1 MGGRLS
7 AMKKRL
13 EFQPNLLINPSGD
26 RVSSSAIISNLEP
39 TPRLE
44 GGREGQGPEVHNLEK
59 DSHTNSPLK
68 KKPKNKGKKPS
79 NFLFPASFGCVLEKE
94 SRGSGFMDSFLLT
107 KDAKLGL
114 AKMPLEDALSRVQRM
129 LLRPTTYVQDAEVKD
144 SNLHAEFVEQT
155 TLQGKVKDL
164 KNAKASSDLK
174 VENPKKQVSELK
186 AKIEELDISVKNA
199 EHAAMDRVFNAKWSV
214 LDQIRLIAH
223 DFDVSKVS
231 AFKKVAD
238 GKIVPIL

>member
-68 KKPKNKGKKPS
+68 KKPKNK
-79 NFLFPASFGCVLEKE
+79 
-94 SRGSGFMDSFLLT
+94 
-107 KDAKLGL
+107 DAKLGL

-144 SNLHAEFVEQT
+144 SNLHAEFVVKDKEIANANTQIQNLNNSIT
-155 TLQGKVKDL
+155 TL
-164 KNAKASSDLK
+164 
-174 VENPKKQVSELK
+174 
-186 AKIEELDISVKNA
+186 
-199 EHAAMDRVFNAKWSV
+199 
-214 LDQIRLIAH
+214 
-223 DFDVSKVS
+223 
-231 AFKKVAD
+231 
-238 GKIVPIL
+238 